1 MGEGETICDATC
13 LWFDSQGLLQK
24 FLDKHPDERDR
35 AGVLHGVMRN
45 GINVDMYF
53 VLVGC
58 AQFINHFA
66 GHRKTPNAM
75 LQFSPLL
82 GFNRGSLKVV
92 VHTRSKQGLS
102 SGEIFLNYGLR
113 YDLTLVCPKTSQF
126 QERLKG
132 PLTKFMK
139 VAEVQASEVSRAD
152 GADNG
157 GVDPPGSTKNGRA
170 GASLGGEGPQPAN
183 GDVGAG
189 ASLGGEGPQPASGD
203 AGADEG
209 VNGGESNAKRLK
221 TIDNACTFKKTI
233 SLCFA
238 MGRRKGFFAEHGS

>member
-1 MGEGETICDATC
+1 M
-13 LWFDSQGLLQK
+13 LK
-24 FLDKHPDERDR
+24 F
-35 AGVLHGVMRN
+35 N
-45 GINVDMYF
+45 
-53 VLVGC
+53 
-58 AQFINHFA
+58 
-66 GHRKTPNAM
+66 
-75 LQFSPLL
+75 PLM

-92 VHTRSKQGLS
+92 VNSRNKQGLS

-113 YDLTLVCPKTSQF
+113 YDLTLICPKTSQF

-157 GVDPPGSTKNGRA
+157 GVDPPGSTKNERA

-183 GDVGAG
+183 GDAGAG

-203 AGADEG
+203 AGAGEG
-209 VNGGESNAKRLK
+209 VNEGEPDAKRLK
-221 TIDNACTFKKTI
+221 TTGNVWTFKHPFHFV
-233 SLCFA
+233 LQ
-238 MGRRKGFFAEHGS
+238 